1 MPDPP
6 ETSNPLTEEQIENTT
21 VGGPE
26 RLEGKVLLVESNP
39 AWPGLFAREEA
50 RVESILGSRVL
61 RLEHVGS
68 TSVPGLPA
76 KSIIDMVMAVADSS
90 DEISYVPD
98 LEAAGYRLRLREP
111 EWFEHRLFKGPDTD
125 INLHVFTVGEPEI
138 DRMITF
144 RDHLRANRQDRRLYA
159 EVKADLAA
167 RDWRHVQ
174 EYADAKSPVV
184 AEIMGR
190 AMAFKDPD
198 PGTR

>member
-1 MPDPP
+1 
-6 ETSNPLTEEQIENTT
+6 
-21 VGGPE
+21 
-26 RLEGKVLLVESNP
+26 VESNP